1 MIWKS
6 QYLEILLELMN
17 VIITIYGPGKA
28 TFCMIMIFVHKLRA
42 LSEYCLFSLVWSAI
56 SKKRNGFILSKC
68 TKPWFLFS
76 WMFTHLHSCTLYHL
90 CNTKKK
96 VLDLINRFHAFLSVE
111 WFMYSYIGEIKRVI
125 CCTSRSYNA
134 YATGQFVMAKS
145 SSIRNF
151 EVSLDIF
158 TP

>member
-1 MIWKS
+1 MNIAYFLLFDLPFRKKGMDS
-6 QYLEILLELMN
+6 FYLNVQNLGFSFLECLLISTHVPFIICAIL
-17 VIITIYGPGKA
+17 
-28 TFCMIMIFVHKLRA
+28 
-42 LSEYCLFSLVWSAI
+42 
-56 SKKRNGFILSKC
+56 
-68 TKPWFLFS
+68 
-76 WMFTHLHSCTLYHL
+76 
-90 CNTKKK
+90 KKK

-111 WFMYSYIGEIKRVI
+111 WLMYSYIGEIKRVI